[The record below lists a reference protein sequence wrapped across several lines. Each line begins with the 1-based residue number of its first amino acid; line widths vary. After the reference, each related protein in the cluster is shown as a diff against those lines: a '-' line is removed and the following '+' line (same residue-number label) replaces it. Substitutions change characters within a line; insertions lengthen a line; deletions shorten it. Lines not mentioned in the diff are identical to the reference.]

1 MKETVYTISGIIS
14 AAIAY
19 VAGKMGILIP
29 LISLLAVMMIIDYGT
44 GMMAAKTEA
53 VEHPGDPAF
62 GWSSKKGFQGIIKKV
77 AIFAVITVAISL
89 DYLLAVAAQQL
100 NMSPPKMAI
109 FGLLVVAWFLLNEM
123 LSIIENAG
131 RMGVP
136 IPEWLGKYIAVL
148 KTRIDDQGGGGAP
161 Q

>member
-19 VAGKMGILIP
+19 VAGKMGILMP

-62 GWSSKKGFQGIIKKV
+62 GWSSKKRLPGH
-77 AIFAVITVAISL
+77 S
-89 DYLLAVAAQQL
+89 
-100 NMSPPKMAI
+100 
-109 FGLLVVAWFLLNEM
+109 
-123 LSIIENAG
+123 
-131 RMGVP
+131 
-136 IPEWLGKYIAVL
+136 
-148 KTRIDDQGGGGAP
+148 
-161 Q
+161 